1 MYRFLIPLLL
11 GFALGGAS
19 AFTAAFSR
27 LWGERGGRMA
37 TMVLRNLLAIPLWLF
52 GFVLA
57 WRTAAPLLFVR
68 GSASMTLGWLLIA
81 GGAIPVVWGH
91 ISLGLRTHMPSVRD
105 TLVRRGFYAHV
116 RHPIYAGMI
125 LIFVG
130 LALLKPTSSVVVAC
144 AVGVVWAFVQARLE
158 EIDLVSRLPAYRAY
172 MKEVPRFIPNLG
184 GKGMTGP

>member
-57 WRTAAPLLFVR
+57 WRTAAPSPVCSR
-68 GSASMTLGWLLIA
+68 LGKHDA
-81 GGAIPVVWGH
+81 GLAAH
-91 ISLGLRTHMPSVRD
+91 R
-105 TLVRRGFYAHV
+105 RRGDPCGLGTQFAGPAHAHAI
-116 RHPIYAGMI
+116 HPGHAGPPR
-125 LIFVG
+125 
-130 LALLKPTSSVVVAC
+130 ALCPRAPS
-144 AVGVVWAFVQARLE
+144 
-158 EIDLVSRLPAYRAY
+158 DLRGHDLDLCRPGPA
-172 MKEVPRFIPNLG
+172 
-184 GKGMTGP
+184 